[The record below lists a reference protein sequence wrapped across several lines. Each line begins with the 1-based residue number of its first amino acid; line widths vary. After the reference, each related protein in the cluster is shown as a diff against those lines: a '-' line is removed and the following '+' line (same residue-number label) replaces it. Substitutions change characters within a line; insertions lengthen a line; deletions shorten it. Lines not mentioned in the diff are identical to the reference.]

1 VQASQEVENRAAVR
15 PFVKRLILCLA
26 LLPSAVLLLLV
37 VAECVVRAV
46 YGYAMWRTERFPLL
60 YERSFWE
67 VPPWAQYMSILRDD
81 PGIGIGMQPHVS
93 RTYINLFGPIG
104 DLAEVAPL
112 FSELFPKLP
121 PWAERREPWHLHTN
135 ALGFRDDDRPE
146 HKPPGTF
153 RVAVMG
159 DSWTVGINV
168 ERDGTYPAQLAR
180 RLQEEYPHGRFE
192 VLNFGLIGGASDV
205 GERLLPRVLAFEP
218 DVLVLAYAQN
228 DEDRARQG
236 PTTVAHL
243 PAASASSVW
252 NRIAN
257 LEVLKLVSWYRRR
270 QPDSIAATIQHD
282 LERPHGPPNNVLRRP
297 CGYPLP
303 EESVYHETMDGLV
316 RTAQERGI
324 DVVLVNNNT
333 PEFFSQCTFRALARI
348 AAERSVPLVDSATL
362 LFDKRQADGM
372 AFDAARHLEPS
383 PADGEAEPG
392 RATIVFRVDMTKEGE
407 GRPAFIMGNSDQ
419 LGSFTPNRVALFDDG
434 THGDQVAND
443 GIWSRAVDFD
453 AGTTLIYLFTNGTR
467 EGEWTGLE
475 NYHPRVFALHQADL
489 GTQSYPPIAE
499 FGRMR
504 LRSDGYHPDAEGYE
518 AIGDAVFDAVKR
530 GQRLEAYV
538 QRTAQP

>member
-1 VQASQEVENRAAVR
+1 MR
-15 PFVKRLILCLA
+15 PFVKRLVLVLA
-26 LLPSAVLLLLV
+26 VLPSAALLLLV
-37 VAECVVRAV
+37 LTECVVRGV
-46 YGYAMWRTERFPLL
+46 YSYAMWRTERFPLV
-60 YERSFWE
+60 YERTYWD

-81 PGIGIGMQPHVS
+81 PGIGLGMQPHVS
-93 RTYINLFGPIG
+93 RSYINLFGPIG
-104 DLAEVAPL
+104 DLGEVDHL
-112 FSELFPKLP
+112 FSDLFPTLP
-121 PWAERREPWHLHTN
+121 AWAERREPWHLHTN

-146 HKPPGTF
+146 PKPPGTF

-168 ERDGTYPAQLAR
+168 EREATYPVQLAR
-180 RLQEEYPHGRFE
+180 RLQEEFPHGRFE

-228 DEDRARQG
+228 DEDRARQE
-236 PTTVAHL
+236 PTTAAHL

-252 NRIAN
+252 NRITN

-270 QPDSIAATIQHD
+270 QPDSIAATIRRD

-372 AFDAARHLEPS
+372 AFDAARHLDPS
-383 PADGEAEPG
+383 PADGEGEPG

-407 GRPAFIMGNSDQ
+407 GRQAFIMGNSDQ

-434 THGDQVAND
+434 THGDQVPND
-443 GIWSRAVDFD
+443 GIWSRAVDVD
-453 AGTTLIYLFTNGTR
+453 AATTLIYLFTNGTR

-489 GTQSYPPIAE
+489 GTRSYPPIAE

-504 LRSDGYHPDAEGYE
+504 LRSDGYHPDAEGHE
-518 AIGDAVFDAVKR
+518 VIGNAVFDAVKG
-530 GQRLEAYV
+530 GQRLQTYV
-538 QRTAQP
+538 QRMEQP